1 MKKYKK
7 IITLLTAG
15 SMVAALGACGGSGN
29 AEGSSSS
36 GDSKK
41 GGKTELK
48 MIFWDSNQEP
58 GLKAMAD
65 GFMEK
70 NPDIA
75 VHCRNSTME

>member
-36 GDSKK
+36 ATVKR
-41 GGKTELK
+41 EERQ
-48 MIFWDSNQEP
+48 N
-58 GLKAMAD
+58 
-65 GFMEK
+65 
-70 NPDIA
+70 
-75 VHCRNSTME
+75 